1 MDNSRI
7 RLFTESNVTVALMKL
22 GLPMVASM
30 LVTAIYNVVDTYFVA
45 GLGTGQAAAVAV
57 AFPLSLAFSGVGL
70 TFGVGAAS
78 YLSRLLGMQEYDE
91 ARKVSS
97 VAAFTSLGV
106 AAVLVVAAILGL
118 EPVLSF
124 MGASD
129 RTIDLAM
136 QYGRVF
142 VVAAGVSAFNVAVG
156 NIAVAQG
163 APTVTLGAMFAGSL
177 LNIVLDPV
185 LIYAAG
191 MGVVGAAIA
200 TLVAQLVT
208 TCIYGWFFLSAR
220 ATVPIGLRFFR
231 PTAPMYWEIIKIGI
245 STLLL
250 QLMQSISMSLISRA
264 AVSYGDEAVA
274 AMGFTLRVVALGVSV
289 VVGYMKGF
297 QPLVGFNYGAKNV
310 SRVRAAIKSCL
321 AWTTGFCVAFS
332 ALVFAFAPQIM
343 SFFSTDPEVLG
354 ISTEALRINCLLFFT
369 LGFQYTF
376 ATLYIALGKAL
387 VGGLLTVCRQGVMFI
402 PVILA
407 LSALFGL
414 EGIMWSQNIADI
426 LSTAITAIFAIWILR
441 RSNDG
446 RLRQP

>member
-1 MDNSRI
+1 MDSSRI
-7 RLFTESNVTVALMKL
+7 RLFTETNVTVALMKL

-45 GLGTGQAAAVAV
+45 SLGTEQAAAVAV

-78 YLSRLLGMQEYDE
+78 YLSRLLGMREYEE

-97 VAAFTSLGV
+97 VAAFTSLGASV
-106 AAVLVVAAILGL
+106 ALAVVTILGL

-129 RTIDLAM
+129 ATIDLAM

-142 VVAAGVSAFNVAVG
+142 VIAVGISSFNVAVG

-177 LNIVLDPV
+177 LNIILDPV

-191 MGVVGAAIA
+191 MGVLGAAIA

-208 TCIYGWFFLSAR
+208 TCVYGWFFLSGR
-220 ATVPIGLRFFR
+220 ATVPISLRFFQ
-231 PTAPMYWEIIKIGI
+231 PTTSMYWEIIKIGI

-250 QLMQSISMSLISRA
+250 QLMQSVSMSLISRA
-264 AVSYGDEAVA
+264 AVAYGDGAVA
-274 AMGFTLRVVALGVSV
+274 AMGFMLRVIALGVSI

-310 SRVRAAIKSCL
+310 ARVRDAIRSCL
-321 AWTTGFCVAFS
+321 AWTTGFCVVFS
-332 ALVFAFAPQIM
+332 IVVFALAPQIM
-343 SFFSTDPEVLG
+343 GLFSGDPEVLA
-354 ISTEALRINCLLFFT
+354 ISVEALRINSLLFFT

-387 VGGLLTVCRQGVMFI
+387 AGGLLTVCRQGIMFI
-402 PVILA
+402 PAVLA
-407 LSALFGL
+407 LSTLFGL
-414 EGIMWSQNIADI
+414 EGVMWSQNVADI
-426 LSTAITAIFAIWILR
+426 LSTVTTAIFAIWILKKLKE
-441 RSNDG
+441 G
-446 RLRQP
+446 RARQL